1 MSVCRYDLYAL
12 PEPEGLRGLT
22 EGAGKKIKSV
32 TRLVGN
38 VLNNDQ
44 IRNAA
49 EKYIQVVTLSLCVC
63 VCARARALL
72 WRKLWRRAVCRGESW
87 EAAGTLRQ
95 QADRHGRIDM
105 VRYRNHM
112 SAA

>member
-1 MSVCRYDLYAL
+1 MYVCIVYVCMSACRYDLYAL

-38 VLNNDQ
+38 VLKNDQ
-44 IRNAA
+44 IKNAA

-87 EAAGTLRQ
+87 EAKPEPCASR
-95 QADRHGRIDM
+95 RIDM
-105 VRYRNHM
+105 VG
-112 SAA
+112 